1 MIGLKLSHWFC
12 CFVLFPSGQGLCL
25 YAGMLSIHKTPH
37 KILVFEWRQINY
49 ANWVSFSDTT
59 QDWNGQKRRHVWAT
73 TGDGSA
79 PCSADVT
86 HWSANSSLSWICT
99 SNIRTALW
107 TTLWLSTAA
116 PPRLP
121 RSRLSSIQLPT
132 PCLSTIWLRLS
143 KVIFSLR

>member
-1 MIGLKLSHWFC
+1 MRSTQLAYNFLTDSAVSSFFPLARVCACMQVCCWSTKHLIKYWF
-12 CFVLFPSGQGLCL
+12 
-25 YAGMLSIHKTPH
+25 
-37 KILVFEWRQINY
+37 FEWRQINY

-116 PPRLP
+116 PPRVP
-121 RSRLSSIQLPT
+121 RSRLSSI
-132 PCLSTIWLRLS
+132 
-143 KVIFSLR
+143 